1 MRTGLLLSRLA
12 AVRPVGANRWLAR
25 CPAHQD
31 RSPSLSIRTAGA
43 RTLFHCHA
51 GCDPD
56 DILAAVGLSWREL
69 YADDPWRAAEAQG
82 IAHAGHQHRR
92 QVLRRELHNGIDM
105 DVERAILRICAADL
119 RVGKVLSPED
129 RGRLEV
135 ARERIR
141 AAEGDAA

>member
-1 MRTGLLLSRLA
+1 MRTELLLSRLA

-56 DILAAVGLSWREL
+56 DILAAVGLTWSAL
-69 YADDPWRAAEAQG
+69 YADDRWRAAEAQG

-105 DVERAILRICAADL
+105 EVERRIIEIVAADIQS
-119 RVGKVLSPED
+119 GKQVSRED
-129 RGRLEV
+129 V
-135 ARERIR
+135 ARAAVAMERVR
-141 AAEGDAA
+141 AFEGAAA